1 MLINSEETTKKSE
14 HVFDSTAWSTINNLS
29 CWTWA
34 YACWIRMRV
43 YDFYNQ
49 QHNLCW
55 IVLCKCKKK
64 KMISLCGLKWK
75 ATRKNIALRNETL
88 CTDALDRA
96 GLDFQVIQKTMHSFV
111 VGILYWWLFK
121 IQTDAINYL

>member
-1 MLINSEETTKKSE
+1 MYLTVQLKALLITYRVEHEHTHVGSEWE
-14 HVFDSTAWSTINNLS
+14 STIFITNSTTCVGLYFVS
-29 CWTWA
+29 
-34 YACWIRMRV
+34 V
-43 YDFYNQ
+43 
-49 QHNLCW
+49 
-55 IVLCKCKKK
+55 KKK
-64 KMISLCGLKWK
+64 NMISLCGLKWK